1 MLSFDTPSLNFD
13 TREPEMPKM
22 KIPKRQFSKLP
33 TFQKLPSQIRA
44 WRGSRSDYNLI
55 CNRTKIN
62 YLGNMHM

>member
-44 WRGSRSDYNLI
+44 WRGEKEAITIFPETISFPR
-55 CNRTKIN
+55 R
-62 YLGNMHM
+62 G